1 MNLSYAKSTSDNNA
15 PNNSVRGITMN
26 FEPSAK
32 SQDFLARLKTFM
44 NENVYPIEQD
54 ILEENRR
61 LNESSDW
68 RTWQVSSRIEP
79 LKAKARQAGLWN
91 LFLPDADLAQGLTCL
106 EYAPLAE
113 ETGRT
118 LIAPEIF
125 NCNAPDTGNMEVL
138 YHFGNEAQKAK
149 WLTPLLEGEIRSVFA
164 MTEPDVASS
173 DATNM
178 EATIEDDGEE
188 LILNGKKWWTTGLG
202 HPNAKIAVFMGLSNP
217 EAAKHSQH
225 SMVIV
230 PLDTPGV
237 TITRMLSACGE
248 YDAPYGH
255 GEMELTNVRVPKE
268 NLIMGLGKGFAIAQG
283 RLGPGRIHHCMRA
296 IGAAERS
303 LELMIKRGLSRN
315 AFGKPLIQ
323 LGGNLERV
331 AQARMAIDQARL
343 LTLHAA
349 WKIDTAGV
357 KNAMTEISSIKV
369 VVPNMLQQVSDM
381 AIQIFGG
388 AGVSADHPVAAFHA
402 MGRVLRLADGPDEVH
417 MGMVSRLELN
427 KYINNK

>member
-1 MNLSYAKSTSDNNA
+1 
-15 PNNSVRGITMN
+15 MN

-32 SQDFLARLKTFM
+32 SQDYLARLKTFM
-44 NENVYPIEQD
+44 EQHVYPIEQD
-54 ILEENRR
+54 ILSENKR
-61 LNESSDW
+61 LNEGSDF
-68 RTWQVSSRIEP
+68 RHWQVPSQIEP
-79 LKAKARQAGLWN
+79 LKQQARDAGLWN
-91 LFLPDADLAQGLTCL
+91 LFLPDAELAQGLSCL

-113 ETGRT
+113 ETGRS

-138 YHFGNEAQKAK
+138 YHFGNNAQKQQ
-149 WLTPLLEGEIRSVFA
+149 WLTPLLAGEIRSVFA

-178 EATIEDDGEE
+178 QATIKQEGNE
-188 LILNGKKWWTTGLG
+188 LVLNGKKWWTTGLG
-202 HPNAKIAVFMGLSNP
+202 HPNAKVAIFMGLSNP
-217 EAAKHSQH
+217 ENDKHSQH
-225 SMVIV
+225 SMVLV
-230 PLDTPGV
+230 PLSTPGV
-237 TITRMLSACGE
+237 TIERMLSACGE

-255 GEMELTNVRVPKE
+255 GEVSFDNVRVSKD

-303 LELMIKRGLSRN
+303 LELMIERGMSRT
-315 AFGKPLIQ
+315 AFGKPLIK

-349 WKIDTAGV
+349 WKIDTVGV
-357 KNAMTEISSIKV
+357 KHAMTEISSIKV
-369 VVPNMLQQVSDM
+369 VVPNMLQQVTDM
-381 AIQIFGG
+381 AMQMFGG
-388 AGVSADHPVAAFHA
+388 AGVSADYPIATFNA
-402 MGRVLRLADGPDEVH
+402 MGRFLRIADGPDEVH
-417 MGMVSRLELN
+417 MGMVSRLEL
-427 KYINNK
+427 KKHQQKQ